1 MNTKLKLYHFLCQM
15 NQICNENDPMSHL
28 INSLED
34 IENIYR
40 NYPFESKQ
48 LFYFMKD
55 DIHKLFY
62 DNDYIFH
69 FESSD
74 LQKVL
79 PENSDKIKISELF
92 YLSLL
97 ISDQPE
103 LINYSFSIDYIQK
116 INNRFYN
123 FSINNSVKY
132 IIISKLIIFL
142 INYCLEQNEEDSE
155 NIQKLESM
163 KQDNITS
170 IQNIMEK
177 NKIFTRLNY
186 TIDDVLNKNID
197 KIYLDIII
205 FLIKTNKF
213 SDFDYAYEII
223 DDLDLKSIALTK
235 EMYEGISQAL
245 DENNDYLKNYEIENL
260 KDLIED
266 KINFYYI
273 LIKFIFKNVAYIY
286 SIPFL
291 KKNFMN
297 IISFRDFY
305 ILNPNYNIYNKMQY
319 LFELYSGYNMNTQQ
333 DSNYI
338 KIKSSSNIENAFIR
352 EENSFDDR
360 SFSNISGIDTE
371 KNDVIN
377 YLDDVTLK
385 CAEEILKK
393 VTITLMCDKNNKE
406 GTSYKIKQIK
416 VNNNTLKIK
425 FFINLLK
432 NLGTEK
438 NITYKNYERLINL
451 INEIKEYI
459 SQNELNYTPDIKL
472 EFKRELENEHEYDF
486 FCEPK
491 NDKDKDIY
499 NLTCTSSFIINERD
513 VTKEEYKFNDYNVLV
528 NGLDEEPNGFLY
540 LINELSNE
548 DYQYYKDD

>member
-15 NQICNENDPMSHL
+15 NQIYNENDPMSHL

-116 INNRFYN
+116 INNRFFN

-286 SIPFL
+286 CIPFL

-319 LFELYSGYNMNTQQ
+319 IFELYSGYNMNTQQ

-406 GTSYKIKQIK
+406 STSYKIKQIK

-491 NDKDKDIY
+491 NDKNKDIY

-540 LINELSNE
+540 LINELCNE

>member
-15 NQICNENDPMSHL
+15 NQIYNENDPMSHL

-116 INNRFYN
+116 INNRFFN
-123 FSINNSVKY
+123 FSINSSVKY

-286 SIPFL
+286 CIPFL

-319 LFELYSGYNMNTQQ
+319 IFELYSGYNMNTQQ

-491 NDKDKDIY
+491 NDKNKDIY

-540 LINELSNE
+540 LINELCNE

>member
-116 INNRFYN
+116 INNRFFN
-123 FSINNSVKY
+123 FSINSSVKY

-286 SIPFL
+286 CIPFL

-338 KIKSSSNIENAFIR
+338 KIKSSSNIEKAFIR

-540 LINELSNE
+540 LINELCNE

>member
-55 DIHKLFY
+55 VIHKLFY

-116 INNRFYN
+116 INNRFFN
-123 FSINNSVKY
+123 FSINSSVKY

-286 SIPFL
+286 CIPFL

-319 LFELYSGYNMNTQQ
+319 IFELYSGYNMNTQQ

-486 FCEPK
+486 FVSQK
-491 NDKDKDIY
+491 MTKIKI
-499 NLTCTSSFIINERD
+499 FII
-513 VTKEEYKFNDYNVLV
+513 
-528 NGLDEEPNGFLY
+528 
-540 LINELSNE
+540 
-548 DYQYYKDD
+548 

>member
-116 INNRFYN
+116 INNRFFN
-123 FSINNSVKY
+123 FSINSSVKY

-205 FLIKTNKF
+205 FLIKTNRF

-286 SIPFL
+286 CIPFL

-338 KIKSSSNIENAFIR
+338 KIKSSSNIENAFIK

-377 YLDDVTLK
+377 YLDDVILK

-499 NLTCTSSFIINERD
+499 NLTCTSSFIVNERD

-540 LINELSNE
+540 LINELCNE

>member
-116 INNRFYN
+116 INNRFFN
-123 FSINNSVKY
+123 FSINSSVKY

-286 SIPFL
+286 CIPFL

-486 FCEPK
+486 FSEPK

-499 NLTCTSSFIINERD
+499 NLTCTSSFIVNERD

-540 LINELSNE
+540 LINELCNE

>member
-116 INNRFYN
+116 INNRFFN

-286 SIPFL
+286 CIPFL

-319 LFELYSGYNMNTQQ
+319 IFELYSGYNMNTQQ

-338 KIKSSSNIENAFIR
+338 KIKSSSNMENAFIK

-406 GTSYKIKQIK
+406 GTLYKIKQIK

-499 NLTCTSSFIINERD
+499 NLTCTSSFIVNERD

>member
-116 INNRFYN
+116 INNRFFN
-123 FSINNSVKY
+123 FSINSSVKY

-142 INYCLEQNEEDSE
+142 INYYLEQNEEDSE

-286 SIPFL
+286 NIPFL

-377 YLDDVTLK
+377 YLDDVILK

-540 LINELSNE
+540 LINELCNE

>member
-74 LQKVL
+74 LQRVL

-116 INNRFYN
+116 INNRFFN
-123 FSINNSVKY
+123 FSINSSVKY

-286 SIPFL
+286 CIPFL

-338 KIKSSSNIENAFIR
+338 KIKSSSNIENAFIK

-499 NLTCTSSFIINERD
+499 NLTCTSSFIVNERD

-540 LINELSNE
+540 LINELCNE

>member
-1 MNTKLKLYHFLCQM
+1 M

-116 INNRFYN
+116 INNRFFN

-286 SIPFL
+286 CIPFL

-319 LFELYSGYNMNTQQ
+319 IFELYSGYNMNTQQ

-338 KIKSSSNIENAFIR
+338 KIKSSSNMENAFIK

-499 NLTCTSSFIINERD
+499 NLTCTSSFIVNERD

>member
-1 MNTKLKLYHFLCQM
+1 M

-116 INNRFYN
+116 INNRFFN

-286 SIPFL
+286 CIPFL

-491 NDKDKDIY
+491 NDKNKDIY

-540 LINELSNE
+540 LINELCNE

>member
-1 MNTKLKLYHFLCQM
+1 M
-15 NQICNENDPMSHL
+15 E
-28 INSLED
+28 
-34 IENIYR
+34 
-40 NYPFESKQ
+40 
-48 LFYFMKD
+48 
-55 DIHKLFY
+55 
-62 DNDYIFH
+62 
-69 FESSD
+69 
-74 LQKVL
+74 
-79 PENSDKIKISELF
+79 KIKIF
-92 YLSLL
+92 
-97 ISDQPE
+97 
-103 LINYSFSIDYIQK
+103 
-116 INNRFYN
+116 R
-123 FSINNSVKY
+123 
-132 IIISKLIIFL
+132 
-142 INYCLEQNEEDSE
+142 
-155 NIQKLESM
+155 
-163 KQDNITS
+163 
-170 IQNIMEK
+170 
-177 NKIFTRLNY
+177 RLNY

-197 KIYLDIII
+197 NIYLDIII
-205 FLIKTNKF
+205 LLIKTNKF
-213 SDFDYAYEII
+213 SDFDYVYEII
-223 DDLDLKSIALTK
+223 ENLDLKSIVLTK
-235 EMYEGISQAL
+235 VLYEGISQAL
-245 DENNDYLKNYEIENL
+245 NENKYYLKDYEIKSL
-260 KDLIED
+260 KDLVED
-266 KINFYYI
+266 KINFYYT

-286 SIPFL
+286 NIPFL

-338 KIKSSSNIENAFIR
+338 KIKSSSNIENAFIK

-491 NDKDKDIY
+491 NGKDKDIY

>member
-15 NQICNENDPMSHL
+15 NPICNENDPMSHL

-62 DNDYIFH
+62 DNDYVFH

-116 INNRFYN
+116 INNRFFN

-163 KQDNITS
+163 KQENITS

-197 KIYLDIII
+197 KIYMDIII

-260 KDLIED
+260 RDLIED

-286 SIPFL
+286 YIPFL

-319 LFELYSGYNMNTQQ
+319 LFELYSDYNMNTQQ

-338 KIKSSSNIENAFIR
+338 TIKSSSNMENAFIK
-352 EENSFDDR
+352 EENSSDDR
-360 SFSNISGIDTE
+360 SFLNISGIDTE
-371 KNDVIN
+371 KNNVIN
-377 YLDDVTLK
+377 YLDDVILK

-393 VTITLMCDKNNKE
+393 VTITLMCDKNDKE

-416 VNNNTLKIK
+416 VNNNTLKIN
-425 FFINLLK
+425 FFLNLLK
-432 NLGTEK
+432 NLHTEK

-459 SQNELNYTPDIKL
+459 SQNELSYTPDIKL
-472 EFKRELENEHEYDF
+472 EFKRELEEEHEYDF
-486 FCEPK
+486 YLEPK
-491 NDKDKDIY
+491 NGKDKDIY
-499 NLTCTSSFIINERD
+499 NLTCTSSFIVNERD
-513 VTKEEYKFNDYNVLV
+513 VIKEEYKFNDYNVLV

>member
-116 INNRFYN
+116 INNRFFN

-286 SIPFL
+286 CIPFL

>member
-15 NQICNENDPMSHL
+15 NPICNENDPMSHL

-62 DNDYIFH
+62 DNDYVFH

-116 INNRFYN
+116 INNRFFN

-155 NIQKLESM
+155 NIKKLESM
-163 KQDNITS
+163 KQENITS

-197 KIYLDIII
+197 KIYMDIII

-245 DENNDYLKNYEIENL
+245 DENNDYI
-260 KDLIED
+260 
-266 KINFYYI
+266 
-273 LIKFIFKNVAYIY
+273 FI
-286 SIPFL
+286 
-291 KKNFMN
+291 
-297 IISFRDFY
+297 
-305 ILNPNYNIYNKMQY
+305 
-319 LFELYSGYNMNTQQ
+319 
-333 DSNYI
+333 YI
-338 KIKSSSNIENAFIR
+338 KI
-352 EENSFDDR
+352 
-360 SFSNISGIDTE
+360 
-371 KNDVIN
+371 
-377 YLDDVTLK
+377 
-385 CAEEILKK
+385 
-393 VTITLMCDKNNKE
+393 
-406 GTSYKIKQIK
+406 
-416 VNNNTLKIK
+416 
-425 FFINLLK
+425 
-432 NLGTEK
+432 
-438 NITYKNYERLINL
+438 
-451 INEIKEYI
+451 
-459 SQNELNYTPDIKL
+459 
-472 EFKRELENEHEYDF
+472 
-486 FCEPK
+486 
-491 NDKDKDIY
+491 
-499 NLTCTSSFIINERD
+499 
-513 VTKEEYKFNDYNVLV
+513 
-528 NGLDEEPNGFLY
+528 
-540 LINELSNE
+540 
-548 DYQYYKDD
+548 

>member
-116 INNRFYN
+116 INNRFFN

-273 LIKFIFKNVAYIY
+273 LIKFIFKNVEYIY

-338 KIKSSSNIENAFIR
+338 KIKSSSNIENAFIK

-406 GTSYKIKQIK
+406 GTLYKIKQIK

-540 LINELSNE
+540 LINELCNE

>member
-116 INNRFYN
+116 INNRFFN

-286 SIPFL
+286 SIKFL
-291 KKNFMN
+291 MKNFMN

-338 KIKSSSNIENAFIR
+338 KIKSSSNIENAFIK

-406 GTSYKIKQIK
+406 GTLYKIKQIK

-491 NDKDKDIY
+491 NGKDKDIY
-499 NLTCTSSFIINERD
+499 NLTCTSSFIVNERD

-540 LINELSNE
+540 LINELCNE

>member
-116 INNRFYN
+116 INNRFFN

-273 LIKFIFKNVAYIY
+273 IIKFIFKNVAYIY
-286 SIPFL
+286 CIPFL

-338 KIKSSSNIENAFIR
+338 KIKSSSNMENAFIR

-406 GTSYKIKQIK
+406 GTLYKIKQIK

-491 NDKDKDIY
+491 NGKDKDIY
-499 NLTCTSSFIINERD
+499 NLTCTSSFIVNERD

>member
-15 NQICNENDPMSHL
+15 NQIYNENDPMSHL

-116 INNRFYN
+116 INNRFFN
-123 FSINNSVKY
+123 FSINSSVKY

-286 SIPFL
+286 CIPFL

-319 LFELYSGYNMNTQQ
+319 IFELYSGYNMNTQQ

-486 FCEPK
+486 FSEPK

-499 NLTCTSSFIINERD
+499 NLTCTSSFIVNERD

-540 LINELSNE
+540 LINELCNE

>member
-15 NQICNENDPMSHL
+15 NPICNENDPMSHL

-62 DNDYIFH
+62 DNDYVFH

-116 INNRFYN
+116 INNRFFN

-155 NIQKLESM
+155 NIKKLESM
-163 KQDNITS
+163 KQENITS

-197 KIYLDIII
+197 KIYMDIII

-260 KDLIED
+260 RDLIED

-286 SIPFL
+286 YIPFL

-319 LFELYSGYNMNTQQ
+319 LFELYSDYNMNTQQ

-338 KIKSSSNIENAFIR
+338 TIKSSSNMENAFIK
-352 EENSFDDR
+352 EENSSDDR
-360 SFSNISGIDTE
+360 SFLNISGIDTE
-371 KNDVIN
+371 KNNVIN
-377 YLDDVTLK
+377 YLDDVILK

-393 VTITLMCDKNNKE
+393 VTITLMCDKNDKE

-416 VNNNTLKIK
+416 VNNNTLKIN
-425 FFINLLK
+425 FFLNLLK
-432 NLGTEK
+432 NLHTEK

-459 SQNELNYTPDIKL
+459 SQNELSYTPDIKL
-472 EFKRELENEHEYDF
+472 EFKRELEEEHEYDF
-486 FCEPK
+486 YLEPK
-491 NDKDKDIY
+491 NGKDKDIY
-499 NLTCTSSFIINERD
+499 NLTCTSSFIVNERD
-513 VTKEEYKFNDYNVLV
+513 VIKEEYKFNDYNVLV

>member
-1 MNTKLKLYHFLCQM
+1 M
-15 NQICNENDPMSHL
+15 
-28 INSLED
+28 
-34 IENIYR
+34 
-40 NYPFESKQ
+40 
-48 LFYFMKD
+48 
-55 DIHKLFY
+55 
-62 DNDYIFH
+62 
-69 FESSD
+69 
-74 LQKVL
+74 
-79 PENSDKIKISELF
+79 
-92 YLSLL
+92 
-97 ISDQPE
+97 
-103 LINYSFSIDYIQK
+103 
-116 INNRFYN
+116 
-123 FSINNSVKY
+123 
-132 IIISKLIIFL
+132 
-142 INYCLEQNEEDSE
+142 
-155 NIQKLESM
+155 
-163 KQDNITS
+163 
-170 IQNIMEK
+170 
-177 NKIFTRLNY
+177 
-186 TIDDVLNKNID
+186 
-197 KIYLDIII
+197 
-205 FLIKTNKF
+205 
-213 SDFDYAYEII
+213 
-223 DDLDLKSIALTK
+223 
-235 EMYEGISQAL
+235 
-245 DENNDYLKNYEIENL
+245 
-260 KDLIED
+260 
-266 KINFYYI
+266 
-273 LIKFIFKNVAYIY
+273 
-286 SIPFL
+286 
-291 KKNFMN
+291 
-297 IISFRDFY
+297 
-305 ILNPNYNIYNKMQY
+305 
-319 LFELYSGYNMNTQQ
+319 YSGYNMNTQQ

-406 GTSYKIKQIK
+406 STSYKIKQIK

-491 NDKDKDIY
+491 NEKNKDIY

-540 LINELSNE
+540 LINELCNE